1 MLKRRALKKIFISL
15 SCLIILF
22 IVYLFPDK
30 KQPINNINY
39 KNKQDNFIYLID
51 NNKYT
56 SRVSTVL
63 TSTKIQDKIKE
74 IINILTIGSNSYIR
88 DGFKKVIPKN
98 TKLLNLEIQNDLV
111 KLNFSKEF
119 YNVDIYNEE
128 KMIESIVYSLTSL
141 DNIKYVSIFVE
152 GKIFNK
158 LPNSNK
164 KINTVLDRNIGINK
178 EYNIS
183 NITNTTKTTI
193 YYLSKYNDFYYYVPV
208 TKIQNEDSSKIEII
222 IKELTSSNLLNTNL
236 ISYLNSNI
244 CKFIEKPKRN
254 KFKANI
260 LTIEEFN
267 HLISLLNSNTE
278 LLSYNET
285 DKSLFLNF
293 NENILEDINT
303 NNILEEVSY
312 SINLSIKD
320 NYDVNNVVY
329 YVNDKVIS
337 TFNIK

>member
-1 MLKRRALKKIFISL
+1 MLIRKALKKIFISL
-15 SCLIILF
+15 SCLGILF
-22 IVYLFPDK
+22 IIYLFPDK
-30 KQPINNINY
+30 KQPINNIST

-98 TKLLNLEIQNDLV
+98 TKLLNVEIQNDLV

-128 KMIESIVYSLTSL
+128 KMIEAIVYSLTSL
-141 DNIKYVSIFVE
+141 DNIKYVSIYVE
-152 GKIFNK
+152 GEIFNK

-164 KINTVLDRNIGINK
+164 KINTVLDRSIGINK
-178 EYNIS
+178 EYNIK
-183 NITNTTKTTI
+183 NINGTTKTTI

-208 TKIQNEDSSKIEII
+208 TKIQNEDFSKIEII

-236 ISYLNSNI
+236 ISY
-244 CKFIEKPKRN
+244 
-254 KFKANI
+254 
-260 LTIEEFN
+260 
-267 HLISLLNSNTE
+267 LNSNTE

-329 YVNDKVIS
+329 YVNDKVIG

>member
-1 MLKRRALKKIFISL
+1 MLKRKALKKIFISL
-15 SCLIILF
+15 SCLGILF
-22 IVYLFPDK
+22 IIYLFPDK
-30 KQPINNINY
+30 KQPINNIST

-98 TKLLNLEIQNDLV
+98 TKLLNVEIQNDLV

-128 KMIESIVYSLTSL
+128 KMIEAIVYSLTSL
-141 DNIKYVSIFVE
+141 DNIKYVSIYVE
-152 GKIFNK
+152 GEIFNQ

-164 KINTVLDRNIGINK
+164 KINTVLDRSIGINK
-178 EYNIS
+178 EYNIN
-183 NITNTTKTTI
+183 NINGTSKTTI

-208 TKIQNEDSSKIEII
+208 TKIQNEDFSKIEII

-236 ISYLNSNI
+236 ISY
-244 CKFIEKPKRN
+244 
-254 KFKANI
+254 
-260 LTIEEFN
+260 
-267 HLISLLNSNTE
+267 LNSNTE

-320 NYDVNNVVY
+320 NYDVSNVVY

>member
-236 ISYLNSNI
+236 ISYLNSN
-244 CKFIEKPKRN
+244 
-254 KFKANI
+254 
-260 LTIEEFN
+260 
-267 HLISLLNSNTE
+267 TE

>member
-1 MLKRRALKKIFISL
+1 MLKRKAFKKIIISL
-15 SCLIILF
+15 SCLGILG
-22 IVYLFPDK
+22 ILYIFPNK
-30 KQPINNINY
+30 NESIKTNISHSNSENNIV
-39 KNKQDNFIYLID
+39 YLID
-51 NNKYT
+51 NNKYI
-56 SRVSTVL
+56 SRVSTIL
-63 TSTKIQDKIKE
+63 TSKSKEDKIKE
-74 IINILTIGSNSYIR
+74 IINILTIDSNNYIR
-88 DGFKKVIPKN
+88 EGFKKVIPKN
-98 TKLLNLEIQNDLV
+98 TKLLNLEIQDQLV
-111 KLNFSKEF
+111 KLNFSKELL
-119 YNVDIYNEE
+119 NVDIYNEE
-128 KMIESIVYSLTSL
+128 KMIEAIVYSLTSL

-236 ISYLNSNI
+236 ISYLNSN
-244 CKFIEKPKRN
+244 
-254 KFKANI
+254 
-260 LTIEEFN
+260 
-267 HLISLLNSNTE
+267 TE

>member
-1 MLKRRALKKIFISL
+1 MLKRKALKKIFISL
-15 SCLIILF
+15 SCLGILF
-22 IVYLFPDK
+22 IIYLFPDK
-30 KQPINNINY
+30 KQPINNIST

-98 TKLLNLEIQNDLV
+98 TKLLNVEIQNDLV

-119 YNVDIYNEE
+119 YNVDINNEE
-128 KMIESIVYSLTSL
+128 KMIEAIVYSLTSL
-141 DNIKYVSIFVE
+141 DNIKYVSIYVE
-152 GKIFNK
+152 GEIFNK

-164 KINTVLDRNIGINK
+164 KINTVLDRSIGINK
-178 EYNIS
+178 EYNIK
-183 NITNTTKTTI
+183 NINGTTKTTI

-208 TKIQNEDSSKIEII
+208 TKIQNEDFSKIEII

-236 ISYLNSNI
+236 ISY
-244 CKFIEKPKRN
+244 
-254 KFKANI
+254 
-260 LTIEEFN
+260 
-267 HLISLLNSNTE
+267 LNSNTE

-320 NYDVNNVVY
+320 NYDVSNVVY